1 MFSSLTSSSLGS
13 VRVVREFVAHHE
25 QLLAGHDSAGRQE
38 MKTYSVSSCV
48 TRLYAIY
55 ERFVE
60 TLVSDFLDA
69 IPDYCSFAG
78 LTEAMRSEYRVGI
91 SHLLSRLD
99 SPRYR
104 HLSHENLIRWYHEAL
119 SAVEPYRFV
128 PEALTRHDEN
138 LRLSVLSGMLSRV
151 QATDLQGWL
160 SHHSAIS
167 SLYPEQTSLW
177 EQVESELKNF
187 IQLRN
192 DAAHGTLSDLAGPD
206 ALLRYCDL
214 ISALIESISA
224 YLYREVVVGRAT
236 AGKAILLGRVDEVF
250 LAHGASI
257 VPLRPGR
264 SLALGQR
271 IHVVGQWSCV
281 EAEVESVRIDN
292 EAAVAVT
299 ALHNTLEVGIVT
311 STAPRR
317 SVAMYA
323 DA

>member
-1 MFSSLTSSSLGS
+1 MFAGLTSSALNS

-25 QLLAGHDSAGRQE
+25 SLLAEQDAATRQQ
-38 MKTYSVSSCV
+38 MKIYSVSSCA

-69 IPDYCSFAG
+69 IPEYCSFAA
-78 LTEAMRSEYRVGI
+78 LTDAMRSEYRVGI

-104 HLSHENLIRWYHEAL
+104 HLNHENLIRWYHEAL
-119 SAVEPYRFV
+119 SAANPYRFV

-151 QATDLQGWL
+151 QVTDLQGWL
-160 SHHSAIS
+160 SHHSSIV
-167 SLYPEQTSLW
+167 SLYPDQGALW
-177 EQVESELKNF
+177 DQIESELKNF

-192 DAAHGTLSDLAGPD
+192 DAAHGTLADLAGPD
-206 ALLRYCDL
+206 TLLRYCDL
-214 ISALIESISA
+214 ITALIESLSA
-224 YLYREVVVGRAT
+224 YLYRQIVMGREA
-236 AGKAILLGRVDEVF
+236 AGKVVLLGRVNEVF
-250 LAHGASI
+250 PAHRASI
-257 VPLRPGR
+257 VPLQRGR
-264 SLALGQR
+264 SLTLGQR
-271 IHVVGQWSCV
+271 IHLVGQWSCV
-281 EAEVESVRIDN
+281 EAVVESLRID
-292 EAAVAVT
+292 EAPVSAIT
-299 ALHNTLEVGIVT
+299 ALHEALEVGLVS

-317 SVAMYA
+317 NLSIYG